1 MFVNRQ
7 YKDSVFSLLFS
18 DPDVLRRLYCAIE
31 GVELPPDT
39 PVVIN
44 TLENVLFMGLVN
56 DISFVI
62 GGKLV
67 VLVEHQSSINPNM
80 ALRFLMYLAEI
91 YKRMNDAKSVH
102 AGKALRLP
110 KPEFIVLYNGVEP
123 YPDEQ
128 IVRLSEAFEKAAALG
143 LPEKEIPSLELTVR
157 VLNINEGRNADIA
170 KRCRELAGY
179 SAFVAK
185 ARELRPPD
193 GSTMEERELS
203 MKAAVRFCVEFGI
216 LTEFLKKYAGEVVG
230 MQITDWNLEDAK
242 AVWRE
247 EAREECREE
256 TARNA
261 LAEGLP
267 LQTVQKIT
275 GLDMEALK
283 SLAAQPRE

>member
-1 MFVNRQ
+1 
-7 YKDSVFSLLFS
+7 
-18 DPDVLRRLYCAIE
+18 
-31 GVELPPDT
+31 
-39 PVVIN
+39 
-44 TLENVLFMGLVN
+44 MGMVN

-67 VLVEHQSSINPNM
+67 VLVEHQSTINPNM

-91 YKRMNDAKSVH
+91 YKRMNDAKAVH

-128 IVRLSEAFEKAAALG
+128 IVRLSEAFEKAEELG
-143 LPEKEIPSLELTVR
+143 LPEKDHPALELEVR
-157 VLNINEGRNADIA
+157 VLNINEGRNAAIA
-170 KRCRELAGY
+170 ERCRELAGY

-193 GSTMEERELS
+193 GSTMEEQEAS

-247 EAREECREE
+247 EAREEGIAQGRAAEREQANE
-256 TARNA
+256 RFVRNL
-261 LAEGLP
+261 LAEGIPIETIARLAELP
-267 LQTVQKIT
+267 VEQVR
-275 GLDMEALK
+275 AL
-283 SLAAQPRE
+283 SVRNAH